1 MARPRA
7 AQFAED
13 IGVSTKQ
20 AKKLIKEG
28 RQRRDGGSVILEN
41 TMDKTKVVKARHGKS
56 VCATSSMK
64 PEKEN
69 KFVRGMG
76 KIYMANPRAVQV
88 K

>member
-20 AKKLIKEG
+20 AKKLINEG
-28 RQRRDGGSVILEN
+28 RQRRDGGSIILEKA
-41 TMDKTKVVKARHGKS
+41 MDKTKVVKAKTGKS
-56 VCATSSMK
+56 VCAT
-64 PEKEN
+64 PTVKEN
-69 KFVRGMG
+69 KFVRGTG

-88 K
+88 R

>member
-41 TMDKTKVVKARHGKS
+41 TMDKTKVISAE
-56 VCATSSMK
+56 T
-64 PEKEN
+64 KETAQTKRIGP
-69 KFVRGMG
+69 KF
-76 KIYMANPRAVQV
+76 
-88 K
+88 